1 MYLLKYSLN
10 VTLQKMITSP
20 NQRLM
25 AVDEVA
31 MDFFS
36 KRISSSIS
44 QIETTLSIPFSPTEK
59 LGYLATLTLL
69 EPV

>member
-1 MYLLKYSLN
+1 
-10 VTLQKMITSP
+10 MITSP